1 MNEVISENKKR
12 IPLTA
17 LEAAVISV
25 LAVLAIHDTN
35 TAAGAG
41 YLLYLQMGGLSR
53 MGWDLIVD
61 AWIVLLT
68 VLCTFVPSIL
78 FKTGYKGQGVFFL
91 AGTALLELIRPD
103 RLLAPFSG
111 GEAITRD
118 AAVYSLL
125 SFLPVWMMIAVAVY
139 ILYRLPGTSEK
150 ESDHAG
156 LCACASMVLM
166 FVSVIFPVLFEIC
179 IFASGYIL
187 LVPAARQIPKMKYS
201 GQTFLGTVLFL
212 GSFWRLYQIMATYHM

>member
-1 MNEVISENKKR
+1 MNEVISEKKKR

-17 LEAAVISV
+17 IESAVISV
-25 LAVLAIHDTN
+25 IAVLAIHDTN
-35 TAAGAG
+35 TATGAG

-53 MGWDLIVD
+53 TGWDLIVD
-61 AWIVLLT
+61 AWVVLLM
-68 VLCTFVPSIL
+68 VLCAFVPSIL
-78 FKTGYKGQGVFFL
+78 FKTGRKGQGVFFL
-91 AGTALLELIRPD
+91 AGTALLELVRPD

-125 SFLPVWMMIAVAVY
+125 SFLPAWMMIGLAVY

-156 LCACASMVLM
+156 LCACASMILM
-166 FVSVIFPVLFEIC
+166 FISVIFTSFFEIC
-179 IFASGYIL
+179 MFASGYIL
-187 LVPAARQIPKMKYS
+187 LVPAARQIPKIKYS
-201 GQTFLGTVLFL
+201 GQTVLGTVLFL
-212 GSFWRLYQIMATYHM
+212 GSLWRLYLIMATYHM